1 MLLSPFLPFKIILDV
16 KADGQIKTAR
26 DVAIACLLGAEE
38 FGIATG
44 ALVTLGCIMLRKC
57 HLNTCSVGIATQ
69 DPELRAQFSGQPQH
83 LINYFYFIAEDLR
96 KIMASLGFRTIN
108 EMVGRVDM
116 LHTDQAIDHWKATGL
131 DLSALLA
138 KPVPAGVG
146 TYHSEDQDHGLETV
160 LDNELVAQSESAL
173 KDQSPVEI
181 HLPIRNSNR
190 TVGTILSSEIAKRY
204 GENALPT
211 DTIQC
216 NFRGSAGQ
224 SFGAFLAKGVTFRL
238 EGDANDYFGKGIS
251 GGKLIVFPDRTST
264 FAAEENVITGNV
276 NMYGATGGEAYIRGI
291 AGERFCVRNSGVT
304 AVVEG
309 IGDHGCEYMT
319 GGTVVI
325 LGDTGRNFA
334 AGMSGG
340 LAFVFDQKGEFR
352 DQCNL
357 DMVNLFQVEDHKD
370 LSQLQALIKNH
381 LEYTGSAT
389 AKYILDEWKEL
400 SGKFV
405 KVFPKDYQRVLEE
418 NAKKQGTVTAGG

>member
-1 MLLSPFLPFKIILDV
+1 
-16 KADGQIKTAR
+16 
-26 DVAIACLLGAEE
+26 
-38 FGIATG
+38 
-44 ALVTLGCIMLRKC
+44 
-57 HLNTCSVGIATQ
+57 
-69 DPELRAQFSGQPQH
+69 
-83 LINYFYFIAEDLR
+83 
-96 KIMASLGFRTIN
+96 MASLGFRTMN

-116 LHTDQAIDHWKATGL
+116 LHTDEAINHWKATGL

-138 KPVPAGVG
+138 RPTLTGAG

-160 LDNELVAQSESAL
+160 LDVELVAQADIAL
-173 KDQSPVEI
+173 NEKSPVMI
-181 HLPIRNSNR
+181 DLPIRNSNR
-190 TVGTILSSEIAKRY
+190 TVGTILSSAIAKRY
-204 GENALPT
+204 GEDALPT

-251 GGKLIVFPDRTST
+251 GGKLIVFPDRAST
-264 FAAEENVITGNV
+264 FVPEENVITGNV
-276 NMYGATGGEAYIRGI
+276 NMYGATGGEVYIRGI

-304 AVVEG
+304 AVVEQ

-325 LGDTGRNFA
+325 LGQTGRNFA

-340 LAFVFDQKGEFR
+340 LAFIFDPNDEFPS
-352 DQCNL
+352 QCNL
-357 DMVNLFQVEDHKD
+357 DMVNLFPVAGRKE
-370 LSQLQALIKNH
+370 LNQLQSLVRNH

-389 AKYILDEWKEL
+389 AKYILDDWENL
-400 SGKFV
+400 SRKFV

-418 NAKKQGTVTAGG
+418 TARKQGKVTTSG